1 MKKLLF
7 VAALGVA
14 GLMSAKGNT
23 NQVKEEKMPKKNVK
37 NKNAS
42 NLQVE
47 AGCFPFTLS
56 CGVQGT
62 ACGDNTAELL
72 LLIWDADNAICG
84 K

>member
-1 MKKLLF
+1 
-7 VAALGVA
+7 
-14 GLMSAKGNT
+14 
-23 NQVKEEKMPKKNVK
+23 MPKKNVK